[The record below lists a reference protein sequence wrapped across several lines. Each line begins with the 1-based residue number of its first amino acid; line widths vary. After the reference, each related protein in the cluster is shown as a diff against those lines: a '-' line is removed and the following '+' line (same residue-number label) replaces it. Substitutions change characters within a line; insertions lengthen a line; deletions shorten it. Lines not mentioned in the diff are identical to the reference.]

1 MPLSVSWDLFIAV
14 FVALVIA
21 YSFIIGKHEC
31 VKVII
36 AAYVAIVAVHGI
48 ESLAIRYFPLV
59 QSTLGTLQIHFTPM
73 TIALVKL
80 ILFIVAVILLTLR
93 GGLAVSY
100 EGEPGM
106 VTNTLITFVLGV
118 AKAGL
123 LLSTLV
129 SYVAGVPLFGGGG
142 ATAIP
147 WIQPLLEQSII
158 LRIMLEQRDLWFAL
172 PALVLLGV
180 DLLSKD

>member
-1 MPLSVSWDLFIAV
+1 MPLNVSWDLFIAV
-14 FVALVIA
+14 FVALVVA
-21 YSFIIGKHEC
+21 YSFIIGKHES

-48 ESLAIRYFPLV
+48 ESLVVRYFPLV
-59 QSTLGTLQIHFTPM
+59 QQTLGTLQISFTPM
-73 TIALVKL
+73 TIALSKL
-80 ILFIVAVILLTLR
+80 LLFIVAVILLTLK

-100 EGEPGM
+100 EGEPGV
-106 VTNTLITFVLGV
+106 VTNVLITFVLGV

-129 SYVAGVPLFGGGG
+129 SYVANVPLFRENGV
-142 ATAIP
+142 AAAA
-147 WIQPLLEQSII
+147 WIQSLLAQSMI
-158 LRIMLEQRDLWFAL
+158 LRIMLEERDLWFAL
-172 PALVLLGV
+172 PALVLLLV